1 MNSSNPL
8 SAVASGPNIPWW
20 RELTR
25 YHWWVLI
32 VAALGWLFD
41 TMDQRI
47 FVLARTPALTDLMPG
62 MSDDAR
68 SQYAAYATSIFILGW
83 ATGGLVF
90 GLFGDR
96 WGRTRTMMITILVY
110 SLFTGL
116 SALSRTWLEFALYRF
131 LAGTGVGGEFAAG
144 VALVAEVMPS
154 RARPYC
160 LGMLQALSA
169 IGNISGSMISRVIG
183 PQAEFGTIAGWRL
196 LFLVGILPALLVV
209 IIFWRL
215 REPESWVRAKERAL
229 GEPAG
234 TNDSHSESRPDELHK
249 QLGDLREIFRDRR
262 WRYHTII
269 GMILGL
275 AGQIGLWGVGF
286 WTPELIR
293 GALLEQRKAV
303 FAAQTQRNESRAG
316 QPGADLSLENLAR
329 LSTGSAEDARAR
341 LQTWKAENDKYVAD
355 GTLLQDVGAFF
366 GVTVFTYVTGFLG
379 RRRTFALAFF
389 AALAATTFTFGM
401 LDRGS
406 QVYWMMP
413 LLGFCNL
420 AVFGGYAIYFPELY
434 PTRLRSTGTGFC
446 YNVARYIT
454 ALGPLALGRLTAIFG
469 AHGYAMPLRPA
480 AISLAMIYL
489 VGVFVLP
496 FAPETKDRPLPE

>member
-1 MNSSNPL
+1 LAATPAENTRE
-8 SAVASGPNIPWW
+8 VERPWW
-20 RELTR
+20 QELTR

-47 FVLARTPALTDLMPG
+47 FVLARTPALKDLLPG
-62 MSDDAR
+62 TPDAVVG
-68 SQYAAYATSIFILGW
+68 QYAGYATAIFILGW

-110 SLFTGL
+110 SVFTGL
-116 SALSRTWLEFALYRF
+116 SALSRSWLDFAFYRF
-131 LAGTGVGGEFAAG
+131 LTGMGVGGEFAAG

-169 IGNISGSMISRVIG
+169 IGNISGSGLGFFVGS
-183 PQAEFGTIAGWRL
+183 QAEFGQIPGWRL
-196 LFLVGILPALLVV
+196 LFLVGILPALLVAV
-209 IIFWRL
+209 IFWRL
-215 REPESWVRAKERAL
+215 REPETWVRAKQRAH
-229 GEPAG
+229 ETDP
-234 TNDSHSESRPDELHK
+234 SSQQQPDEFHR
-249 QLGDLREIFRDRR
+249 QLGDLREIFLDRR

-275 AGQIGLWGVGF
+275 SGQIGLWGVGF
-286 WTPELIR
+286 WTPELVR
-293 GALLEQRKAV
+293 NALLEERRSTV
-303 FAAQTQRNESRAG
+303 LAG
-316 QPGADLSLENLAR
+316 QTAPEAAGSESLSLDELAHR
-329 LSTGSAEDARAR
+329 VTSNSGEARE
-341 LQTWKAENDKYVAD
+341 LEQKWKRENDTFVSV

-366 GVTVFTYVTGFLG
+366 GIMLFTYLTARVG
-379 RRRTFALAFF
+379 RRWAFGFAFVAGF
-389 AALAATTFTFGM
+389 AATVLTFGY

-406 QVYWMMP
+406 DVYWMLP

-454 ALGPLALGRLTAIFG
+454 ALGPLTLGRLTTVYNRV
-469 AHGYAMPLRPA
+469 GYTMPLRPA
-480 AISLAMIYL
+480 AITLAMIYL
-489 VGVFVLP
+489 IGILAVP
-496 FAPETKDRPLPE
+496 FAPETSGKPLPE